1 MTRDTR
7 DRLIDIGTRLLALGY
22 FGTLCWLALR
32 SAIKVAPAVLA
43 GTASDA
49 DLRTLLVKA
58 TAVAFSG
65 LLVWVYLFRSRPVRK
80 SRGLLPR
87 VTALLNAVILPAAMV
102 LPVGLRLL
110 PSTASTTVAVTGFV
124 LVGIGHLGA
133 AIVLGFLGRSFSI
146 LPEAR
151 TLVTRGPYAWVRHPL
166 YAVELFAVAGV
177 AMQAWNWLTAIVV
190 ALQLLVMLARMRF
203 EEQVLEAEF
212 PEYADYRKR
221 TKRLIPGIW

>member
-22 FGTLCWLALR
+22 FGALCWLALQ
-32 SAIKVAPAVLA
+32 SAIKVAPAVLG

-80 SRGLLPR
+80 SLGLLPR

-110 PSTASTTVAVTGFV
+110 PSTASTTVVVAGFV
-124 LVGIGHLGA
+124 LVGFGHLGA

-151 TLVTRGPYAWVRHPL
+151 KLVTRGPYARVRHPL
-166 YAVELFAVAGV
+166 YAVELLAVAGI
-177 AMQAWNWLTAIVV
+177 AMQNWNWLTAIVV
-190 ALQLLVMLARMRF
+190 GLQLVVMLARMRF
-203 EEQVLEAEF
+203 EEQVLEAQF

>member
-22 FGTLCWLALR
+22 FGTLCWLALQ
-32 SAIKVAPAVLA
+32 SAIKVAPAVVG

-110 PSTASTTVAVTGFV
+110 PSTASTTMAVTGFV
-124 LVGIGHLGA
+124 LVGVGHLGA
-133 AIVLGFLGRSFSI
+133 AIVLGFLGGPSASCPRRGSWSPAAPTPGSAIRCTRSSCSRW
-146 LPEAR
+146 PASR
-151 TLVTRGPYAWVRHPL
+151 CRH
-166 YAVELFAVAGV
+166 G
-177 AMQAWNWLTAIVV
+177 T
-190 ALQLLVMLARMRF
+190 
-203 EEQVLEAEF
+203 
-212 PEYADYRKR
+212 
-221 TKRLIPGIW
+221 G